1 MFKEAISK
9 IVERHDL
16 TMEQAREVMDEIMGG
31 RATPAQIGGFL
42 TAMRM
47 KGETA
52 EETAL
57 REVKEE
63 TGLDGEIVQK
73 IGKISYSFTWKK
85 HFLKTVHFYLL
96 RFLGGSIRNHD
107 YEVDR
112 VKWLPLS
119 EATQALTY
127 ASEKKI
133 VEKAGKIL
141 AEKGQP

>member
-1 MFKEAISK
+1 MIMKTQRVVSSGGVIFREAEGRFEVALICIGKRWSLPK
-9 IVERHDL
+9 GLI
-16 TMEQAREVMDEIMGG
+16 EQ
-31 RATPAQIGGFL
+31 
-42 TAMRM
+42 
-47 KGETA
+47 GETA

-63 TGLDGEIVQK
+63 TGLEGEIVQK

-85 HFLKTVHFYLL
+85 HYLKTVHFYLL

-119 EATQALTY
+119 EAIQALTY

-141 AEKGQP
+141 AGKAQP